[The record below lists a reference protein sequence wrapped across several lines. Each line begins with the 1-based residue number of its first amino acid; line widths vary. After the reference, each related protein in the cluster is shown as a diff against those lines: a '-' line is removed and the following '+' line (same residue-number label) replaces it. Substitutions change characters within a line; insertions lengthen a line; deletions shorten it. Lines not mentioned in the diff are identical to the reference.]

1 MKSKEK
7 VFNPF
12 SITSYMGAEYFCDR
26 VHETQELASALSNGR
41 NVTLISPRR
50 VGKTGLIHHLF
61 HSLSPK
67 EVQCFYVDLYSTSNL
82 QEFTKLFAQEVL
94 TKRVTPFSEQ
104 IWSEITHFFGALRPV
119 FGVDP
124 ITGLPQCTIDIQPQ
138 REEYTLQQIFAYLD
152 KSDTPC
158 YVAFDEFQT
167 IAEYADVKM
176 EALLRTYIQQ
186 LHNVHFIFA
195 GSKKHIM
202 TEMFSSAKRPFY
214 RSTQMMHI
222 DVIDEQ
228 AYYNFASKHLS
239 AHGQHISQE
248 TFHQLYTLV
257 DGYTWN
263 MQSLLNRLH
272 QGGEEQIEYDTI
284 LSTLNQVL
292 REETP
297 SYQMICRLITDRQ
310 LRVLRAVA
318 KEGIVKEPGSN
329 VFLHTYQLG
338 AYSTVRSALQTLVEK
353 ELIYQKDDGS
363 YMVYEKFFGLWLKS
377 GIA

>member
-1 MKSKEK
+1 MKSKVK

-26 VHETQELASALSNGR
+26 VLETQELASALSNGR
-41 NVTLISPRR
+41 NVTLVSPRR

-61 HSLSPK
+61 HSLNPK
-67 EVQCFYVDLYSTSNL
+67 EAQCFYVDLYSTSNL

-152 KSDTPC
+152 KSEVPC

-167 IAEYADVKM
+167 IAEYQDVKM

-272 QGGEEQIEYDTI
+272 QGGEEHIEYDTI

-318 KEGIVKEPGSN
+318 KEGVVKEPGSN